1 METKLLQ
8 ALLYTLPSIA
18 SGFVAFYFFKE
29 YAKSDVG
36 LEKFKLQKEEKKFS
50 TTLRLQA
57 YERMTLFL
65 ERISPAKLVFRIKAK
80 TDNKQAY
87 ELSLIHTI
95 EQEFEHNLAQQIYI
109 TDECWQV
116 ISTAKS
122 TTIQLIRDASENEKI
137 TDSDELREEIIQ
149 KVMNKQAPS
158 DTALSFIKNEVR
170 TLL

>member
-1 METKLLQ
+1 METKLLE

-18 SGFVAFYFFKE
+18 SGFIAYYFFKAF
-29 YAKSDVG
+29 AKSDVG
-36 LEKFKLQKEEKKFS
+36 LEKFKLDKEAKKLS

-65 ERISPAKLVFRIKAK
+65 ERISPSKLIFRIKAK
-80 TDNKQAY
+80 NVNKQAY

-109 TDECWQV
+109 SDECWQV

-122 TTIQLIRDASENEKI
+122 TTVQLIRDLASQGSIE
-137 TDSDELREEIIQ
+137 TADELREEII
-149 KVMNKQAPS
+149 KSMVNKQAPS
-158 DTALSFIKNEVR
+158 ETALSFIKEEVK
-170 TLL
+170 TFF